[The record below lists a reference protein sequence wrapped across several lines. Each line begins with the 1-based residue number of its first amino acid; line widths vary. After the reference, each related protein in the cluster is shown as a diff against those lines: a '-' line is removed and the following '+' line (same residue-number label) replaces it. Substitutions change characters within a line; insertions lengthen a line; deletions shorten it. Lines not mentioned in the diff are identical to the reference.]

1 MALVNEHYLKLS
13 EDYFF
18 TEIEK
23 RINAFSVTHSR
34 AKIIRLGVGD
44 VSRPLPGEVVNAMH
58 NAINELASESTF
70 RGYGPGEGY
79 RFLIDKIIK
88 FDYQS
93 RGISL
98 DADEVIISDGAKNDV
113 GNLGHILGRDN
124 IIAITDPVYPVYEN
138 AAIMSG
144 RAGRLTDEG
153 KWSNIVYVNCPP
165 ENDFKPE
172 LPKERVD
179 IIHLCYP
186 NNPTG
191 TTLTKTELKQWV
203 DYAIENQAVIIYDGS
218 YEAYITEDDVPRS
231 IYEIKGAKKV
241 AIEVRSFSKTAG
253 FTGLRCSYTVVP
265 KELIAYTLLGD
276 KISLNKLWLR
286 RQTTY
291 FNGNS
296 YVVQRA
302 AEAIYS
308 RKGKKQVAEIIE
320 YYLTNAGIIRQELQK
335 MGFKLYGG
343 INSPYIWVKTPDRY
357 ASSWKFFQDLL
368 YETNIVGTPGA
379 GFGQNGEGYF
389 RFSGFCSR
397 ENVEEAMVRLQ
408 KWI

>member
-23 RINAFSVTHSR
+23 RINAFSVTHPKS
-34 AKIIRLGVGD
+34 KVIRLGVGD
-44 VSRPLPGEVVNAMH
+44 VSRPLPSEAVSAMH
-58 NAINELASESTF
+58 AAIDELADEETF

-88 FDYQS
+88 FDYQP
-93 RGISL
+93 RGVSL
-98 DADEVIISDGAKNDV
+98 DADEIFISDGAKTDT

-153 KWSNIVYVNCPP
+153 KWSNIVYINCTP
-165 ENDFKPE
+165 ENGFKPE
-172 LPKERVD
+172 LPAERVD
-179 IIHLCYP
+179 VIYLCYP

-191 TTLTKTELKQWV
+191 TVLTKAELKQWV
-203 DYAIENQAVIIYDGS
+203 DYAIENQAVIIYDGA
-218 YEAYITEDDVPRS
+218 YEAYITEEDIPRS

-265 KELIAYTLLGD
+265 KELIAYTLMGD
-276 KISLNKLWLR
+276 KIPLNKLWLR

-291 FNGNS
+291 FNGSS
-296 YVVQRA
+296 YVAQRG
-302 AEAIYS
+302 AEATYT
-308 RKGKKQVAEIIE
+308 RKGKKQIADLIE
-320 YYLTNAGIIRQELQK
+320 YYLTNAGIIRKELK
-335 MGFKLYGG
+335 DLGFTLYGG
-343 INSPYIWVKTPDRY
+343 INSPYIWVKTLNDMP
-357 ASSWKFFQDLL
+357 SWKFFQQLL
-368 YETNIVGTPGA
+368 YEANIVGTPGS
-379 GFGQNGEGYF
+379 GFGLNGEGYF

-397 ENVEEAMVRLQ
+397 ENVEEAMVRMR
-408 KWI
+408 KWV